1 MRILLITP
9 VFHPEP
15 YYLRG
20 LPFARE
26 LVRRGLEVEVLT
38 GFPNYPTGRIFPGW
52 RQRLCHRETVEG
64 VHITRV
70 PLYPSHDGSGLKR
83 AITYLSHTLSM
94 CVQGPFRIRK
104 PDLVH
109 VNQGHATECLPAD
122 LIQILRGAPY
132 LLDIQDLWPESVLDS
147 KMLRLPGGKMMLD
160 ALCQHT
166 YRRARHIVTLSEGV
180 KAKLV
185 ERGVPGKKVT
195 VLYNWCDAELE
206 KPLPKRGECP
216 DRFHL
221 HDTFNVVYA
230 GNIGPL
236 QGLGTVL
243 ETAALLRKK
252 KPHVRF
258 LLVGSGLEETA
269 LKKTAAEQGLSNVLF
284 IPRQS
289 IPELNQILAYA
300 DAVLVHLK
308 DTALNRVGIPSKVQ
322 HCLAT
327 GRPILI
333 GAPGSAL
340 EVVERAQAG
349 VSFGPGNAQGM
360 AAAVKQLCD
369 MPRAEREA
377 LGQRGREFYMANM
390 SFDIGM
396 TQLIDLYRQAVGTR
410 Q

>member
-94 CVQGPFRIRK
+94 CLQGPFRIRK

-147 KMLRLPGGKMMLD
+147 RMLRLPGGKIMLD
-160 ALCQHT
+160 ALCHYT

-180 KAKLV
+180 KVKLV
-185 ERGVPGKKVT
+185 ERGVPGKKVS
-195 VLYNWCDAELE
+195 VLYNWCDAEQE
-206 KPLPKRGECP
+206 KPLPKRGEGP
-216 DRFHL
+216 DHFHL

-230 GNIGPL
+230 GNLGPV
-236 QGLGTVL
+236 QALGTVL
-243 ETAALLRKK
+243 EAAALLREK
-252 KPHVRF
+252 KPRVRF
-258 LLVGSGLEETA
+258 LLIGSGLEETA
-269 LKKTAAEQGLSNVLF
+269 LKKTAAEQGLNNVLF
-284 IPRQS
+284 IPRQP

-322 HCLAT
+322 HCLAI

-340 EVVERAQAG
+340 EVVERARAG
-349 VSFGPGNAQGM
+349 VSFEPGNAQGM
-360 AAAVKQLCD
+360 AATVERLCD
-369 MPRAEREA
+369 MSHAEREA
-377 LGQRGREFYMANM
+377 LGQRGREFYLGNM

-396 TQLIDLYRQAVGTR
+396 TRLIELYRQTASAR